1 MFGGSFILLISKSF
15 SGMLLSRVAEHL
27 TTGVR
32 KDLYQ
37 AILRKDIGWHD
48 NRDNSAGVMTATLA
62 SDVQLLNGVSS
73 DGLAAQVEG
82 GVAVLFAIVFSF
94 VVSWPMALVGMGSF
108 PIIIIAGSIVAK
120 ADQENMMNVQEAQSS
135 DDVPEDVRQSQIL
148 SSDSIQNYKTVASF
162 GNDQIL
168 LDEYS
173 TINLRRAKSENKQA
187 YTYALALGISV
198 ALQNGVFAIFYLASA
213 ELFAWKPDYK
223 YTSYDKMYIAMFTII
238 FGFFTAA

>member
-1 MFGGSFILLISKSF
+1 MAAMNAMNESSGDPNESVMENVIPWCALMFGGAFVLLITKSF

-48 NRDNSAGVMTATLA
+48 NRDNAAGIMTATLA

-73 DGLAAQVEG
+73 DGLAVQVEG
-82 GVAVLFAIVFSF
+82 GVAVLFAIIFSF
-94 VVSWPMALVGMGSF
+94 VVSWPMALVGIGAL

-120 ADQENMMNVQEAQSS
+120 ADQENMMNVKQDESS
-135 DDVPEDVRQSQIL
+135 DDVPDDIKASQIL
-148 SSDSIQNYKTVASF
+148 CSDSIQNYKTVASF

-168 LDEYS
+168 LDEYER
-173 TINLRRAKSENKQA
+173 IN
-187 YTYALALGISV
+187 T
-198 ALQNGVFAIFYLASA
+198 
-213 ELFAWKPDYK
+213 
-223 YTSYDKMYIAMFTII
+223 
-238 FGFFTAA
+238 